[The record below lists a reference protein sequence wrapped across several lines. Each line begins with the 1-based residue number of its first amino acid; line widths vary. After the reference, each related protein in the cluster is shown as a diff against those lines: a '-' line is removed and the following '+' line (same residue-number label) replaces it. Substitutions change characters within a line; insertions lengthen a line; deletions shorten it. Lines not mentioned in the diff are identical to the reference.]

1 MQNFNPEIIVED
13 IMTHF
18 LKFGKVVFFKN
29 YKDMD
34 TRQPIGKL
42 KIIYNNSESAAK
54 AQKEMNNKSII
65 GSEIV
70 VILKNQMNKKDISK
84 SNVFIK
90 NLDQGV
96 T

>member
-1 MQNFNPEIIVED
+1 
-13 IMTHF
+13 
-18 LKFGKVVFFKN
+18 
-29 YKDMD
+29 MD

-42 KIIYNNSESAAK
+42 KIIYSNSESAAK

-70 VILKNQMNKKDISK
+70 VIQKNQMNKKDISK

-90 NLDQGV
+90 NLD
-96 T
+96 